1 MVTLRAI
8 LQIARIEGSLLAFFA
23 VFLPI
28 YASTGHMAASIERG
42 IPIFFICICAF
53 IANDLDDLEKD
64 RINHPERPLP
74 RGYLS
79 PTFATV
85 LYFVSLGTA
94 LLLTSSY
101 VEPRTAWAY
110 YLFTIIMI
118 SYRFIIEHLPTSKA
132 LYIAIANVVPVL
144 IIAPVYPN
152 RLRLYAVA
160 GAAFFH
166 VLGREI
172 CMNVTDMPGD
182 PHSFFH
188 RFTEKSQA
196 IAAFAIMGVGV
207 IILATQVETLGH
219 GLAVALFTI
228 LLAIAGFYWFK
239 RSEFERF
246 VSITKLQMLVGLY
259 LLV

>member
-1 MVTLRAI
+1 MGTLRAI
-8 LQIARIEGSLLAFFA
+8 LRIARIEGSFLAFLA

-28 YASTGHMAASIERG
+28 YASTGHMAGSVERG
-42 IPIFFICICAF
+42 IPILFICICAF

-85 LYFVSLGTA
+85 LYFVSLGIA
-94 LLLTSSY
+94 LLSTSSY
-101 VEPRTAWAY
+101 VERRTAWVY

-118 SYRFIIEHLPTSKA
+118 SYRFIVEYLPTTKA
-132 LYIAIANVVPVL
+132 FYIAVAVVIPVL
-144 IIAPVYPN
+144 VIAPVYPD
-152 RLRLYAVA
+152 RLRLYTVA

-172 CMNVTDMPGD
+172 CMNILDRLGD

-196 IAAFAIMGVGV
+196 TVAFASMGVGV
-207 IILATQVETLGH
+207 ILLTIQVKTPGD
-219 GLAVALFTI
+219 GFAVALFTI
-228 LLAIAGFYWFK
+228 LLAIAGFYWFR
-239 RSEFERF
+239 RSEHKRA
-246 VSITKLQMLVGLY
+246 VSITKIQMLVGLY
-259 LLV
+259 FLI

>member
-1 MVTLRAI
+1 MVTLWSI
-8 LQIARIEGSLLAFFA
+8 LQIARIEGSFLAFLA

-28 YASTGHMAASIERG
+28 YASTGQIAGSVKRA
-42 IPIFFICICAF
+42 IPVLFICICAF

-64 RINHPERPLP
+64 CINHPERPLP
-74 RGYLS
+74 RGDLS

-85 LYFVSLGTA
+85 LYFLSLGIA

-101 VEPRTAWAY
+101 VEPQVAGVY

-118 SYRFIIEHLPTSKA
+118 SYRFIIEYLPTSKA
-132 LYIAIANVVPVL
+132 LYIAVANVLPVL
-144 IIAPVYPN
+144 IIAPVYPD
-152 RLRLYAVA
+152 RSRLYAVA

-196 IAAFAIMGVGV
+196 IVAFAIMGVGV

-219 GLAVALFTI
+219 GLAVALSTI
-228 LLAIAGFYWFK
+228 LLAIAGFHWFK

-246 VSITKLQMLVGLY
+246 VSITKLQMLVSLY